1 MHYADFSYADLRDA
15 DLRGARCLRTQ
26 LHRALQDGARWDSRI
41 GVLENDPALYE
52 AELWS
57 ARRRAGP

>member
-1 MHYADFSYADLRDA
+1 MRDA